1 MRAPAVEARLS
12 PAIRFAA
19 RALAPGVLAVCLAAP
34 AAADRSDPVKLVE
47 GFHATLLGAMKNAEA
62 LGYAGRHRLLAPA
75 IGRTFHLRLMSR
87 MVAGRRHW
95 KGFSGAQRKSF
106 VDAFSGL
113 VAATYADRFDGWSG
127 QSFRT
132 LGAAELRP
140 DTVLVKTEVVTP
152 DKAPTRLN
160 YVLRR
165 LGDGWH
171 AVDVYLKGSIS
182 EVATKRSEYAAILR
196 REGVDA
202 LVRRIGETAAAL
214 AADAEE

>member
-1 MRAPAVEARLS
+1 MTAPRVEARLS
-12 PAIRFAA
+12 PAIRPLI
-19 RALAPGVLAVCLAAP
+19 RALIPGVVAVCLAGP
-34 AAADRSDPVKLVE
+34 AAADRSQPIALVE
-47 GFHATLLGAMKNAEA
+47 AFHATLLEAMRNAES
-62 LGYAGRHRLLAPA
+62 LGYAGRHRVIAPA
-75 IGRTFHLRLMSR
+75 IAKTFHLRLMSR

-95 KGFSGAQRKSF
+95 KGFSGSQKKSF

-132 LGAAELRP
+132 LGSAELRP
-140 DTVLVKTEVVTP
+140 GTVLVKTEIVSP
-152 DKAPTRLN
+152 GKAPTRLN

-165 LGDGWH
+165 LADGWH

-202 LVRRIGETAAAL
+202 LVRRIRKTTAGL
-214 AADAEE
+214 AAEP